1 MKTKID
7 IINKLPNEEILK
19 KSKHHLIIIDLKTS
33 QFPFEVLLKNK
44 LKRLGKKID
53 NLTKHPVTIELDN
66 SSIISWV
73 ACDNELS
80 AFKVHTLLRKGVE
93 VLVKE
98 NPAEIS
104 ISFFGEANNN
114 QWVESSVYVA
124 LANSQPL
131 PNLKKSAKKSI
142 FKKLCLMGISKR
154 NTH

>member
-53 NLTKHPVTIELDN
+53 DLTKHPVTIELDN

-104 ISFFGEANNN
+104 ISFFGAANNN
-114 QWVESSVYVA
+114 QWIEASTYVA
-124 LANSQPL
+124 LTNSQSL
-131 PNLKKSAKKSI
+131 PDLKKSAKRTILKRLSLNCLNI
-142 FKKLCLMGISKR
+142 FF
-154 NTH
+154 

>member
-1 MKTKID
+1 M
-7 IINKLPNEEILK
+7 
-19 KSKHHLIIIDLKTS
+19 KTS

-53 NLTKHPVTIELDN
+53 DLTKHPVTIELDN

-98 NPAEIS
+98 NTATT
-104 ISFFGEANNN
+104 
-114 QWVESSVYVA
+114 
-124 LANSQPL
+124 
-131 PNLKKSAKKSI
+131 LKGLGLNRI
-142 FKKLCLMGISKR
+142 I
-154 NTH
+154 

>member
-53 NLTKHPVTIELDN
+53 DLTKHPVTIELDN

-80 AFKVHTLLRKGVE
+80 AFKLHTLLRKGVE

-114 QWVESSVYVA
+114 QWIESSVYVA
-124 LANSQPL
+124 LANSQP
-131 PNLKKSAKKSI
+131 
-142 FKKLCLMGISKR
+142 
-154 NTH
+154 